1 MSGASSLLPICLVD
15 EDLRR
20 LCALL
25 FSKLHIG
32 ALFEAVIRPP
42 PPPVF
47 SLRFNVCVA
56 ADSVRCSVPKP
67 ISRSVSLGSIT
78 WSSKLLLVL
87 ALLPRTYQDLGSL
100 ISTTIMG
107 QGDLLYFSV

>member
-42 PPPVF
+42 PPHSALSFCFCF
-47 SLRFNVCVA
+47 SSSSAHFLETEWRTWRAATNLRCP
-56 ADSVRCSVPKP
+56 SYQ
-67 ISRSVSLGSIT
+67 IY
-78 WSSKLLLVL
+78 
-87 ALLPRTYQDLGSL
+87 RTQTNNGYP
-100 ISTTIMG
+100 
-107 QGDLLYFSV
+107 